1 MLAYREQFSGTY
13 RGAQLRSPVTFRI
26 PERLFQAERTLFMLS
41 LAVASLWLSVAS
53 AASIYSVT
61 LPSDL
66 SAGGVMLKAGQL

>member
-1 MLAYREQFSGTY
+1 
-13 RGAQLRSPVTFRI
+13 
-26 PERLFQAERTLFMLS
+26 MLS